1 MSCKFIPGLGHQV
14 VQLRLIFRIVPP
26 TNTLPT
32 RETEKFLLYVQR
44 FDIVPQRNQKL
55 SGSTTRQ
62 GPYPDPAS
70 QMFVLKRALRQDGS
84 IIGDVVSLNRLR
96 ALVEL
101 TPVFGEKADLR
112 LTKESSLE
120 YSVHFWLDKYFDK
133 ELFYALTG

>member
-1 MSCKFIPGLGHQV
+1 M
-14 VQLRLIFRIVPP
+14 
-26 TNTLPT
+26 
-32 RETEKFLLYVQR
+32 
-44 FDIVPQRNQKL
+44 
-55 SGSTTRQ
+55 TRQ

-84 IIGDVVSLNRLR
+84 IIGDVISLSRLR